1 MSEEQRQ
8 QSPLSFDPNDPEAF
22 LPEAQKERDKAAFQ
36 DFLIAPQISGKEHSV
51 VHRSLIPAEV
61 VLDSGKVLEITYEDE
76 EDTDASH
83 QDTIIVHRREDQTI
97 ESVEIQCSCGKKFII
112 QFPEDITPDTNSP
125 PRGTAEGENSD
136 EAAPDPELSTQSES
150 SGESLPES
158 R

>member
-22 LPEAQKERDKAAFQ
+22 LPEAQKQRDKAAFQ

-76 EDTDASH
+76 EEVSDATH

-112 QFPEDITPDTNSP
+112 QFSDEPPAMDTSASSASVPPEESSSEEFNTQSASSDESP
-125 PRGTAEGENSD
+125 P
-136 EAAPDPELSTQSES
+136 ES
-150 SGESLPES
+150 H
-158 R
+158 